1 MERVVDGWMVG
12 VKVDGGESGRRV
24 DGGVSGGMWMVR
36 RVVDGWWEWRVDGG
50 KSGGRV
56 DDGRGGVDVGSGG
69 WIIGVEG

>member
-36 RVVDGWWEWRVDGG
+36 RCGWMV
-50 KSGGRV
+50 
-56 DDGRGGVDVGSGG
+56 
-69 WIIGVEG
+69 GVEGGWWKEWWEGG

>member
-24 DGGVSGGMWMVR
+24 DGGVRGGMWMVR
-36 RVVDGWWEWRVDGG
+36 RVWMDG
-50 KSGGRV
+50 
-56 DDGRGGVDVGSGG
+56 GSGG